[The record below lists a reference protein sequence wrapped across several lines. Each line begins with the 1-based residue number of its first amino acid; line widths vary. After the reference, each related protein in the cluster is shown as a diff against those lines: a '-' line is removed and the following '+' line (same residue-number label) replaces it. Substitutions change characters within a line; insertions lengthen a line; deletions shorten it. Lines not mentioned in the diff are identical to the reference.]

1 MADPKDKMPDLGAIS
16 GDVSSDEDWAERKKA
31 EANLRRK
38 KRGMDDKAE
47 LMITSLMDIMTILL
61 VFLIISA
68 TSDPLNVTQG
78 LHMQLAGSTAN
89 TTPKDDSIPI
99 MITRAHI
106 VLDNKGIVSIRC
118 TIDKG
123 ECTEQDFEKLNL
135 CEAHPDEEI
144 CSKEVR
150 FEVDKQDKEKSD
162 PNSLIIEPL
171 RKELEQL
178 VKQQIEEN
186 EALGRKFKGIV
197 TLIADKEIPFR
208 LLMEV
213 IYTAGK
219 VGVKGKGG
227 LSQFRFA
234 ILRTGSS
241 GD

>member
-1 MADPKDKMPDLGAIS
+1 MADINDKTGGEAVDA
-16 GDVSSDEDWAERKKA
+16 AE
-31 EANLRRK
+31 EAWKEQKQEEALARRRK
-38 KRGMDDKAE
+38 RGGGDK
-47 LMITSLMDIMTILL
+47 LSLTITSLLDIMTIML
-61 VFLIISA
+61 VFLLVSI
-68 TSDPLNVTQG
+68 TSDPLNVKQDTF
-78 LHMQLAGSTAN
+78 MQLAPSTAN
-89 TTPKDDSIPI
+89 ISPKDDSIPI
-99 MITRAHI
+99 VITKEHI
-106 VLDNKGIVSIRC
+106 LLDNKAIVQVNC

-123 ECTEQDFEKLNL
+123 ECTKTDFEKLNT
-135 CEAHPDEEI
+135 CDADPTDEI
-144 CSKEVR
+144 CRKEVI

-171 RKELEQL
+171 RKDLERL
-178 VKQQIEEN
+178 VKQQIAED

-234 ILRTGSS
+234 ILKVGA
-241 GD
+241 GG

>member
-1 MADPKDKMPDLGAIS
+1 MADVNGDMPDLGSLA
-16 GDVSSDEDWAERKKA
+16 GDASSAAEWKQRKME
-31 EANLRRK
+31 EAQGRRK
-38 KRGMDDKAE
+38 KRLAKEKVG
-47 LMITSLMDIMTILL
+47 LTITSLMDIMTILL

-78 LHMQLAGSTAN
+78 LHMQLAKSTAN
-89 TTPKDDSIPI
+89 VTPKDDSIPI
-99 MITRAHI
+99 VISRTHI
-106 VLDNKGIVSIRC
+106 VLDNKSVVTISC
-118 TIDKG
+118 TVDKG
-123 ECTEQDFEKLNL
+123 ECTDSDFENLNK
-135 CEAHPDEEI
+135 CEADPTLEI
-144 CSKEVR
+144 CGKEVK

-171 RKELEQL
+171 RKELDRL
-178 VKQQIEEN
+178 VKQQMAED

-234 ILRTGSS
+234 IMRTGGS
-241 GD
+241 G

>member
-1 MADPKDKMPDLGAIS
+1 MSDSSDKMAELAGVGGS
-16 GDVSSDEDWAERKKA
+16 VSSEDEWKLRKQE
-31 EANLRRK
+31 EAQARRRK
-38 KRGMDDKAE
+38 RMGTGKTG
-47 LMITSLMDIMTILL
+47 LTITSLLDIMTILL

-68 TSDPLNVTQG
+68 TTDPLNVTQG
-78 LHMQLAGSTAN
+78 LHMQLAKSTADVS
-89 TTPKDDSIPI
+89 PKDDSIPI
-99 MITRAHI
+99 LVTRTHI
-106 VLDNKGIVSIRC
+106 VLDNKPVVSINC

-123 ECTEQDFEKLNL
+123 ECTDQDFEKLNA
-135 CEAHPDEEI
+135 CETNPGDEI
-144 CSKEVR
+144 CRKEIR

-171 RKELEQL
+171 RKELDRL
-178 VKQQIEEN
+178 VKQQISED

-197 TLIADKEIPFR
+197 TLVADKEIPFR

-234 ILRTGSS
+234 ILKTGGSK
-241 GD
+241 